1 VDVAKGHLAGTLA
14 IGLEDSAARMSRIG
28 RAQLV
33 HGEVLTI
40 DEVNA
45 HVNAV
50 GLEDVARV
58 AASGLSGERVLAV
71 VGPFDDSAF

>member
-1 VDVAKGHLAGTLA
+1 MVTDRPKSDRTTV
-14 IGLEDSAARMSRIG
+14 SCWR
-28 RAQLV
+28 
-33 HGEVLTI
+33 
-40 DEVNA
+40 

-58 AASGLSGERVLAV
+58 GASGLSGERVLAV